1 MARDR
6 VRCRHI
12 RSRRLSGDRI
22 PRRSSA
28 GWAISTSPCS
38 PRPLPACSMPPTAV
52 KPDRISALK
61 ELADLKAQGVLTES
75 EFESEK
81 ARILA
86 S

>member
-1 MARDR
+1 
-6 VRCRHI
+6 
-12 RSRRLSGDRI
+12 
-22 PRRSSA
+22 
-28 GWAISTSPCS
+28 
-38 PRPLPACSMPPTAV
+38 MPPTAV